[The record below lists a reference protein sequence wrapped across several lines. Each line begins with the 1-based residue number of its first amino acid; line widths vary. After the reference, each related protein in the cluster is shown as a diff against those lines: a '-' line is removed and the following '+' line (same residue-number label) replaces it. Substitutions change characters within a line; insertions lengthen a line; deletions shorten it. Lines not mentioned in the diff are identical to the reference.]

1 MIRYA
6 FIDAKSFAKEKL
18 MKSKLAI
25 TMLLSA
31 MVTTAI
37 AQDGSRYSHTGPTLI
52 TGVRVI
58 DGLGAEAREN
68 QDIALIDG
76 QVASIGP
83 AGTQDAP
90 KGALVINGKG
100 MTAMPGLIDMH
111 VHLQGGWANG
121 TIPGDRYKPRYDEKS
136 VQQSL
141 NAHLYAGVTSILD
154 CGSDHEFV
162 LKWRKQINGGAV
174 FGPRF
179 FTTGAP
185 WDQEPSGWEAGNTSG
200 DNSFGGST
208 KVTAIA
214 ALPEQMDKYTKDD
227 IEIIKLYSGLSP
239 HAAGFVVKEA
249 HKRDIVV
256 IADFWR
262 MNMDRIIMEATGL
275 DGWAHCSPSEIS
287 ESSNKW
293 MADND
298 RFCIVTATLGE
309 AMSGLRVKDED
320 GQRRMLKEPLIVD
333 VWGEETVKE
342 FYGVYPQIRR
352 NYYDGPKAFY
362 QQNGFG
368 DLSGFRAKFLE
379 NIKNAYDAG
388 VLIAGGSDCV
398 YPSLWDGEVM
408 HRELELLVK
417 AGISEVEAIKCCT
430 FNGAKILRREKQFGS
445 LQTGLSADL
454 LIVEGN
460 PAENIS
466 DTRNVKHVFLRGKQV
481 DRGSLKLKK

>member
-1 MIRYA
+1 MRMTLSVT
-6 FIDAKSFAKEKL
+6 FL
-18 MKSKLAI
+18 LLAI
-25 TMLLSA
+25 AS
-31 MVTTAI
+31 TAV
-37 AQDGSRYSHTGPTLI
+37 AQDEPHYSHTGPTVI

-58 DGLGAEAREN
+58 DGLGGEPKEN
-68 QDIALIDG
+68 QDVVLIDG
-76 QVASIGP
+76 KIASLGP
-83 AGTQDAP
+83 AGTKEAP
-90 KGALVINGKG
+90 KDALVINGKG

-121 TIPGDRYKPRYDEKS
+121 TIPGDRYKPRYDDTS

-141 NAHLYAGVTSILD
+141 KAHLHAGVTTVLD
-154 CGSDHEFV
+154 CGSDHQFV
-162 LKWRKQINGGAV
+162 LKWRKQINDGAV

-200 DNSFGGST
+200 DNTFGRST

-214 ALPEQMDKYTKDD
+214 AIPEQMDKYKKDD

-249 HKRDIVV
+249 HKREIVV

-275 DGWAHCSPSEIS
+275 DGWAHGSPSEVPD
-287 ESSNKW
+287 SSNKW
-293 MADND
+293 MAEND

-309 AMSGLRVKDED
+309 AMSALRVKDED
-320 GQRRMLKEPLIVD
+320 GKKLMLKESLIVD

-342 FYGVYPQIRR
+342 FYAVYPQIRR
-352 NYYDGPKAFY
+352 NYYDGPEAFY

-368 DLSGFRAKFLE
+368 DLSRFRAKFLE
-379 NIKNAYDAG
+379 NIKNAHDAG
-388 VLIAGGSDCV
+388 VLLAGGSDCV

-408 HRELELLVK
+408 HRELELFVM
-417 AGISEVEAIKCCT
+417 AGIDPVQAIKCCT
-430 FNGAKILRREKQFGS
+430 YNGAKILRREKEFGS
-445 LQTGLSADL
+445 LQKGMSADL
-454 LIVEGN
+454 LIVKGN
-460 PAENIS
+460 PAKKIS
-466 DTRNVKHVFLRGKQV
+466 DTRNVEHVFLRGKQV
-481 DRGSLKLKK
+481 DRDSLKLTK